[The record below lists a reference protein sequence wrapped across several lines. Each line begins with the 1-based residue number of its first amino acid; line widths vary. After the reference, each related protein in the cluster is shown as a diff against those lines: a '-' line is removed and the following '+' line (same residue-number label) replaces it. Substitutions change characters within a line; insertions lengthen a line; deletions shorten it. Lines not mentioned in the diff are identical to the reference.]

1 MCLIPISIIFL
12 IIFPQYI
19 LDIIFVII
27 TLVLVSFTNI
37 FTNYLNRERNY
48 KALSIINIF
57 RSASMTL
64 IQIGLG
70 VLHFGS
76 LGLIIGFAFLISLA
90 LELDTE
96 RLRDIFIS
104 LQTNKKL
111 EMNF

>member
-1 MCLIPISIIFL
+1 
-12 IIFPQYI
+12 
-19 LDIIFVII
+19 
-27 TLVLVSFTNI
+27 
-37 FTNYLNRERNY
+37 
-48 KALSIINIF
+48 
-57 RSASMTL
+57 MTL